1 MGEVAMQLL
10 LRLPR
15 RWRQCTRLATM
26 MAMRCRANSAR
37 AAGGCR
43 GAARAH
49 YALVPAHALLGRIA
63 GREGAQ
69 LSQPANATRRL
80 RPGEVLS
87 PWGGLFSTAFCSTDC
102 PRSASYEVI
111 AAVPSCT
118 SQQPHPGPQPA
129 YNAAASS
136 YESCWP
142 RGMGQ
147 RGCARPAPRGQAPG
161 VLPHSKR
168 QPASTGGSSSSPAGL

>member
-15 RWRQCTRLATM
+15 RWMRCTRLATM
-26 MAMRCRANSAR
+26 TAMRCRANSAR

-43 GAARAH
+43 GAACAH
-49 YALVPAHALLGRIA
+49 YALVPAHAPLGRVA
-63 GREGAQ
+63 GRTGAQ
-69 LSQPANATRRL
+69 LPQPANAARRL
-80 RPGEVLS
+80 GA
-87 PWGGLFSTAFCSTDC
+87 GGVCLLRGWPFFHRFCSTDC

-129 YNAAASS
+129 YNGAASS